1 MVGDKVFRELTAR
14 RIIPSCCSWEYSQL
28 HLSYSWPFLKF
39 FVPELGKLGA
49 LYGRGGGLGGQ
60 DRPRRLEPY
69 GILGVTGVTAHHHH
83 QLELEKTGRGASS
96 LTGA

>member
-1 MVGDKVFRELTAR
+1 MSLMKVVVGIKAPKHLST
-14 RIIPSCCSWEYSQL
+14 CSWEYSQL
-28 HLSYSWPFLKF
+28 HLSHSWEFLKF
-39 FVPELGKLGA
+39 FVPDLGA
-49 LYGRGGGLGGQ
+49 LYGRGRGLGGQ
-60 DRPRRLEPY
+60 DRLRRLEPY